1 MILVVVI
8 EREAKGI
15 RERSFDS
22 IEVQRRRGRSRIDVG
37 DVTITRGV
45 VA

>member
-8 EREAKGI
+8 EKEAKGI

-22 IEVQRRRGRSRIDVG
+22 IEVHRKRGRSRIDVS